1 MSRAIVD
8 PEELRR
14 FANNLRRFNGE
25 LTSQMQLLHG
35 QLQALGETWRDQEHV
50 KFSDEFERTMQAI
63 GSFVAAVDEHVPFL
77 LRKADRVDEYL
88 RQR

>member
-1 MSRAIVD
+1 MTQAIVD

-14 FANNLRRFNGE
+14 FAHQLRRFNSE
-25 LTSQMQLLHG
+25 LGGQLSSLAG
-35 QLQALGETWRDQEHV
+35 QLQALGETWRDKEQQ
-50 KFSDEFERTMQAI
+50 KFADEFQQVMRSL
-63 GSFVAAVDEHVPFL
+63 GRFVEASEQYVPFL